1 MEASACRT
9 DNDCRQIRFGKYAA
23 GSRLLEGLLPLQRD
37 REGPTITVR
46 VDVAHIEA
54 INRYFVK
61 PDTVGSTRQAER
73 LGHKT
78 RDGVRAHI
86 LGHNNGGDR

>member
-1 MEASACRT
+1 MT
-9 DNDCRQIRFGKYAA
+9 DNDCRQIRFGEYAA